1 MAGYY
6 LAYYGAL
13 GAFSPY
19 FGPFL
24 DSRGFSAAEIAILMG
39 LWYGTRI
46 FAPNLWAALVARHG
60 APMAWL
66 RWGTV
71 ATLLA
76 CAGFLP
82 EAGFLV
88 ALAVMLVFASLYNA
102 LMPQFEAITL
112 AHLGTAREQYGRI
125 RLWGSIGFLLVVLGG
140 GALFREVGYG
150 GLIALML
157 PLFALTVLAAWRV
170 DPPPDRPGPAV
181 GVVQS
186 GALSILK
193 QPAVAALL
201 GVAFLNQIAHG
212 PMYVYLSI
220 YLGQHGHG
228 PAMIGTLWALG
239 VLAEI
244 GLFWGMPVLLRRFGP
259 VPLLAFALLVGALR
273 WTLMAWVPTSLTW
286 MALAQL
292 GHACTFAVAH
302 AATMQLLARHFDGR
316 HMAFGQATLYGLSS
330 GVGGVIGA
338 LLAGLVWTQVSG
350 SASFAMAAVISLA
363 ALALL
368 PWLRPSR

>member
-1 MAGYY
+1 M
-6 LAYYGAL
+6 

-24 DSRGFSAAEIAILMG
+24 DSRGYSAAEIAILMG

-60 APMAWL
+60 APIVWL

-71 ATLLA
+71 ATLIA

-82 EAGFLV
+82 NAGFYA

-112 AHLGTAREQYGRI
+112 AHLGAARQQYGRI

-140 GALFREVGYG
+140 GALFREVGYAW
-150 GLIALML
+150 LIALLL
-157 PLFALTVLAAWRV
+157 PLFALTVLAAWQV
-170 DPPPDRPGPAV
+170 EAPPAAPTPAATV
-181 GVVQS
+181 AHA
-186 GALSILK
+186 GALAILR

-228 PAMIGTLWALG
+228 PATVGTLWALG

-244 GLFWGMPVLLRRFGP
+244 ALFWAMPRLLGRFDP
-259 VPLLAFALLVGALR
+259 VHLLAFALSIGALR
-273 WTLMAWVPTSLTW
+273 WTLMAAAPTSLPA

-302 AATMQLLARHFDGR
+302 AATMQLLARHFEGR
-316 HMAFGQATLYGLSS
+316 HMAFGQAALYGLSS
-330 GVGGVIGA
+330 GIGGVIGA
-338 LLAGLVWTQVSG
+338 LLAGLVWTQLSG
-350 SASFAMAAVISLA
+350 SASFVMAGAISLA
-363 ALALL
+363 ALGLL
-368 PWLRPSR
+368 PWLRPRAER

>member
-1 MAGYY
+1 
-6 LAYYGAL
+6 
-13 GAFSPY
+13 
-19 FGPFL
+19 
-24 DSRGFSAAEIAILMG
+24 MG

-46 FAPNLWAALVARHG
+46 FAPNLWAVLVARHG
-60 APMAWL
+60 KPIHWL

-71 ATLLA
+71 ATLVA

-82 EAGFLV
+82 DAGFYS

-112 AHLGTAREQYGRI
+112 AHLGAARQQYGRI

-150 GLIALML
+150 WLIALLL
-157 PLFALTVLAAWRV
+157 PLFALTVLAAWQV
-170 DPPPDRPGPAV
+170 EAPPEAPTAPHTAP
-181 GVVQS
+181 QT
-186 GALSILK
+186 GALAILK

-220 YLGQHGHG
+220 YLGDHGHG
-228 PAMIGTLWALG
+228 PATVGTLWALG

-244 GLFWGMPVLLRRFGP
+244 ALFWAMPRLLGRFDPVL
-259 VPLLAFALLVGALR
+259 LLAFALTVGALR
-273 WTLMAWVPTSLTW
+273 WTLMAAAPTSLPL
-286 MALAQL
+286 MALAQI

-302 AATMQLLARHFDGR
+302 AATMQLLARHFEGR
-316 HMAFGQATLYGLSS
+316 HMAFGQAALYGLSS
-330 GVGGVIGA
+330 GIGGVIGA

-350 SASFAMAAVISLA
+350 PASFAMAGAISLV
-363 ALALL
+363 ALGLL
-368 PWLRPSR
+368 PWLRRSAG

>member
-1 MAGYY
+1 
-6 LAYYGAL
+6 L

-24 DSRGFSAAEIAILMG
+24 DSRGFNAAQIAILMG

-46 FAPNLWAALVARHG
+46 FAPNLWAALIARHG
-60 APMAWL
+60 APIAWL

-71 ATLLA
+71 ATLIA

-82 EAGFLV
+82 DAGFYA

-112 AHLGTAREQYGRI
+112 AHLGAARQQYGRI

-150 GLIALML
+150 WLIALLL
-157 PLFALTVLAAWRV
+157 PLFALTVLAAWQV
-170 DPPPDRPGPAV
+170 EAPPEAV
-181 GVVQS
+181 SSPPTAALAGTAQGS
-186 GALSILK
+186 GAFAILK

-220 YLGQHGHG
+220 YLGDHGHG
-228 PAMIGTLWALG
+228 PATVGTLWALG

-244 GLFWGMPVLLRRFGP
+244 ALFWAMPRLLGRFEP
-259 VPLLAFALLVGALR
+259 VHLLAFALSIGALR
-273 WTLMAWVPTSLTW
+273 WTLMAAAPTSLPL

-302 AATMQLLARHFDGR
+302 AATMQLLARHFEGR
-316 HMAFGQATLYGLSS
+316 HLAFGQAAMYGLSS
-330 GVGGVIGA
+330 GIGGVLGA

-350 SASFAMAAVISLA
+350 AASFATAGAISLV
-363 ALALL
+363 ALGLL
-368 PWLRPSR
+368 PWLRPRAAG

>member
-1 MAGYY
+1 M
-6 LAYYGAL
+6 

-24 DSRGFSAAEIAILMG
+24 DSRGYSAAQIAIVMG

-60 APMAWL
+60 APIRWL
-66 RWGTV
+66 RWGSV
-71 ATLLA
+71 ATLVA

-82 EAGFLV
+82 NAGIV
-88 ALAVMLVFASLYNA
+88 ATLAAMLVFASLYNA

-112 AHLGTAREQYGRI
+112 AHLGAARQQYGRI

-150 GLIALML
+150 WLIALLL
-157 PLFALTVLAAWRV
+157 PLFALTVFAAWQV
-170 DPPPDRPGPAV
+170 EAPPEVASSAPSGPAPA
-181 GVVQS
+181 S
-186 GALSILK
+186 AGALTILK
-193 QPAVAALL
+193 QPAVSALL

-228 PAMIGTLWALG
+228 PATVGTLWALG

-244 GLFWGMPVLLRRFGP
+244 ALFWAMPRLLGRYDP
-259 VPLLAFALLVGALR
+259 VHLLVFALSIGALR
-273 WTLMAWVPTSLTW
+273 WTLMAAAPASLPL

-302 AATMQLLARHFDGR
+302 AATMQLLARSFDAR
-316 HMAFGQATLYGLSS
+316 HMAFGQAAMYGLSS

-338 LLAGLVWTQVSG
+338 LLAGLVWTQLSG
-350 SASFAMAAVISLA
+350 PASFAMAGAISLA
-363 ALALL
+363 ALGLL
-368 PWLRPSR
+368 PWLRRPRPER

>member
-1 MAGYY
+1 M
-6 LAYYGAL
+6 

-24 DSRGFSAAEIAILMG
+24 DSRGFSAAEIAIVMG

-60 APMAWL
+60 APITWL

-71 ATLLA
+71 ATLIA

-82 EAGFLV
+82 NAGFYA

-112 AHLGTAREQYGRI
+112 AHLGAARQHYGRV
-125 RLWGSIGFLLVVLGG
+125 RLWGSIGFLLAVLGG

-150 GLIALML
+150 ALIALLL
-157 PLFALTVLAAWRV
+157 PLFALTVLAAWQV
-170 DPPPDRPGPAV
+170 EAPPEVPSPPSAAPTAGTLAV
-181 GVVQS
+181 
-186 GALSILK
+186 LR

-212 PMYVYLSI
+212 PLYVYLSI

-228 PAMIGTLWALG
+228 PVTVGMLWALG

-244 GLFWGMPVLLRRFGP
+244 ALFWAMPRLLGRFDP
-259 VPLLAFALLVGALR
+259 VHLLAFALVIGAVR
-273 WTLMAWVPTSLTW
+273 WTLMAAAPASLPA

-302 AATMQLLARHFDGR
+302 AATMQLLARHFEAR
-316 HMAFGQATLYGLSS
+316 HMAFGQAALYGLSS
-330 GVGGVIGA
+330 GIGGVVGA
-338 LLAGLVWTQVSG
+338 LLAGLIWTQVSG
-350 SASFAMAAVISLA
+350 PASFLGAGLISLL
-363 ALALL
+363 ALGLL
-368 PWLRPSR
+368 PWLRRGRG

>member
-1 MAGYY
+1 
-6 LAYYGAL
+6 
-13 GAFSPY
+13 
-19 FGPFL
+19 
-24 DSRGFSAAEIAILMG
+24 MG

-46 FAPNLWAALVARHG
+46 FAPNLWAALVARRG
-60 APMAWL
+60 APIVWL

-82 EAGFLV
+82 DAGFGV
-88 ALAVMLVFASLYNA
+88 ALAAMLLFASLYNA

-112 AHLGTAREQYGRI
+112 AHLGAAREHYGRI
-125 RLWGSIGFLLVVLGG
+125 RLWGSLGFLLVVLGG

-150 GLIALML
+150 WLLALML
-157 PLFALTVLAAWRV
+157 PLFALTVLAAWQV
-170 DPPPDRPGPAV
+170 EPPPETPRPTATSPGA
-181 GVVQS
+181 
-186 GALSILK
+186 GALAILK

-228 PAMIGTLWALG
+228 PATIGALWALG

-244 GLFWGMPVLLRRFGP
+244 ALFWGMPVLLRRFGP

-273 WTLMAWVPTSLTW
+273 WTLMAWVPTSLAW

-316 HMAFGQATLYGLSS
+316 HMAFGQAALYGLSS
-330 GVGGVIGA
+330 GIGGVLGA

-350 SASFAMAAVISLA
+350 PASFVLAGVISLA
-363 ALALL
+363 ALGLL
-368 PWLRPSR
+368 PWLRPRAVA